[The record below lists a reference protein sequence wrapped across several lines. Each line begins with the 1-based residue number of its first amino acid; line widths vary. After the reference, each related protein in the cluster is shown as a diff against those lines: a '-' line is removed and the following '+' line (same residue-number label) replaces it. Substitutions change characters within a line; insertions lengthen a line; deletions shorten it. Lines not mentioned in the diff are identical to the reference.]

1 MYVLIAPRSI
11 TIPLMAINFIPN
23 DPMAG
28 QTAPAQ
34 RSQPPRPDRPAG
46 RAGFTYTN
54 AVAEDQYGAGTPEFL
69 FWQCREAAL
78 AALETWDAFA
88 GSFTA
93 WSNEAADPNNLPLLQ
108 DAGNV
113 LNAFYDRQSFSF
125 FHYSTPA
132 KTTYSGAS
140 TDVVAHEVGHGLL
153 DSVRT
158 DLFDSAFMEASA
170 FHEAFADCMA
180 LVTAFSDQQSRQ
192 ALLAVTSDL
201 GAANFVET
209 TAEDLSDG
217 VLQAYGP
224 QINAAQ
230 PRHACNTF
238 SYQIPSTLSIDG
250 PPGQLINES
259 HSFGQVFSGCFYD
272 CVRNVFISMAANG
285 EQDLLA
291 AAQTIAKILLAGVR
305 SAQLVPRFF
314 ESVGRSMISA
324 DLQLNGGAN
333 QAAIQNAFGGHGIVV
348 GSTSLLAPRADLAG
362 NVPALTGKAPA
373 ILDLATR
380 KDLLQR
386 IGASPKARL
395 AVDTTEILG
404 RRFARAVHKREVR
417 LDRLDKRLSGVVA
430 IADEPMFVGGAGK
443 SAILMGYLPEEYTTE
458 TEVHSFV
465 ASLLEHGRVYF
476 ESSDKKAVS
485 SPEVSRLPTTHAI
498 RVRKGKR
505 VLVRLRFLCH

>member
-1 MYVLIAPRSI
+1 
-11 TIPLMAINFIPN
+11 MAINFIPN

-28 QTAPAQ
+28 RTAPGM
-34 RSQPPRPDRPAG
+34 RSQQPRPDRQAG
-46 RAGFTYTN
+46 NAGFTYTS
-54 AVAEDQYGAGTPEFL
+54 AVGEDQYGVGTPEFL

-88 GSFTA
+88 GTLTA
-93 WSNEAADPNNLPLLQ
+93 WSNEAADPNNLPLVQ

-140 TDVVAHEVGHGLL
+140 TDVVSHEVGHGLL

-158 DLFDSAFMEASA
+158 DLFDSTFMEASA

-180 LVTAFSDQQSRQ
+180 LLTAFSDQQIRQ
-192 ALLAVTSDL
+192 AVLAVTADL

-224 QINAAQ
+224 QVNAAQ
-230 PRHACNTF
+230 PRHARNTF
-238 SYQIPSTLSIDG
+238 NFQIPSTLPTNG
-250 PPGQLINES
+250 PPDQLINES

-272 CVRNVFISMAANG
+272 CVRNVFNAMPTNG

-291 AAQTIAKILLAGVR
+291 AVQTVAKILLAGVR

-333 QAAIQNAFGGHGIVV
+333 QAAVQSAFTGHGIAV
-348 GSTSLLAPRADLAG
+348 GSTSVLAPKADLDG
-362 NVPALTGKAPA
+362 NVPAFTPKAA
-373 ILDLATR
+373 SILDPATR

-386 IGASPKARL
+386 IGGSPKAKL
-395 AVDTTEILG
+395 AIDTTDVFG
-404 RRFARAVHKREVR
+404 QRFARAVHKREVP
-417 LDRLDKRLSGVVA
+417 LARLDKRLAGVVA
-430 IADEPMFVGGAGK
+430 LADEPMFVGAAGK
-443 SAILMGYLPEEYTTE
+443 SAVLMGYLPEEYTTK

-465 ASLLEHGRVYF
+465 ESLLEHGRISF
-476 ESSDKKAVS
+476 ETSGKGALSTADAAA
-485 SPEVSRLPTTHAI
+485 LPTTHAI
-498 RVRKGKR
+498 RVRGGKK
-505 VLVRLRFLCH
+505 VLVRLRFLCR